1 MEVSRL
7 TALFFCLLVTPAF
20 AGSATWNLNPTSSD
34 WNTAANWTPAT
45 VPSGLNDIA
54 TFAVSN
60 TTSVSPS
67 DRVQVRGINFV
78 AGASAFTITIIAQR
92 SFTFIGGGITNDSG
106 VIQNFVTEVVP
117 SEVGS
122 VAFTG
127 NATAG
132 NMVTFTNNS
141 TVNGHDGGDGNDLT
155 LTVVK

>member
-1 MEVSRL
+1 MEISRL

-20 AGSATWNLNPTSSD
+20 AGSATWNLNPTSGE

-60 TTSVSPS
+60 TTSVPPS

-132 NMVTFTNNS
+132 NMVAFTNNS

>member
-1 MEVSRL
+1 MEISLL
-7 TALFFCLLVTPAF
+7 TAFFFCLLVTPAV
-20 AGSATWNLNPTSSD
+20 AGSATWNLNPTSGE

-67 DRVQVRGINFV
+67 DRVQVRGISFV

-141 TVNGHDGGDGNDLT
+141 TVNGHDGGDGNI
-155 LTVVK
+155 

>member
-1 MEVSRL
+1 MEISLL
-7 TALFFCLLVTPAF
+7 TAFFFCLLVTPAV

-117 SEVGS
+117 SDVGS

-132 NMVTFTNNS
+132 NMVAFTNNS

>member
-1 MEVSRL
+1 MEISRL
-7 TALFFCLLVTPAF
+7 TAFFFCLLVPPAF
-20 AGSATWNLNPTSSD
+20 ACSATWNLNPTSGE

-67 DRVQVRGINFV
+67 DRVQVRGISFV

>member
-1 MEVSRL
+1 MEISLL
-7 TALFFCLLVTPAF
+7 TAFFFCLLVTPAV

>member
-1 MEVSRL
+1 MEISLL
-7 TALFFCLLVTPAF
+7 TAFFFCLLVTPAV
-20 AGSATWNLNPTSSD
+20 AGSATWNLNPTSGE

-67 DRVQVRGINFV
+67 DRVQVRGISFV

-132 NMVTFTNNS
+132 NMVAFTNNS

>member
-1 MEVSRL
+1 M
-7 TALFFCLLVTPAF
+7 
-20 AGSATWNLNPTSSD
+20 
-34 WNTAANWTPAT
+34 
-45 VPSGLNDIA
+45 
-54 TFAVSN
+54 
-60 TTSVSPS
+60 
-67 DRVQVRGINFV
+67 RGINFV

-132 NMVTFTNNS
+132 NMVAFTNNS